1 MDTDDKSIDSI
12 QHGSNSLDV
21 HVATLTSTTATLE
34 SDAQRS
40 DNIVSLN
47 RRHDHSYPNTGDNRL
62 TPVNIA
68 DLFYS
73 EAPPGS
79 LWKRLLANVMIFV
92 AEILECLSHTNE
104 TVPVE
109 KANVRTPLNLFDLN
123 RNVRRCY
130 DECQP
135 YLETFLGLRDLFLW
149 RNPLSTLLLFWTFLY
164 CIYRGCLIS
173 VFLFLI
179 LFQMLLNYF
188 NHCCG
193 ISFGIN
199 ILPRRHCTKNISES
213 IPQGSQ
219 LISEVARQV
228 QLYLHY
234 GAETLE
240 KFKSLLIWENPNLTF
255 RFCLIVVFYFVLS
268 ILLTTSQFL
277 TFLGFGI
284 AGKLFIMQYLYFRFP
299 RLRHQLDLI
308 VWFYDRLPSH
318 VANRSAEAS
327 MQGSSSMHKVD
338 VNSATTESNHIQ
350 DQKLYSVKNNNGK
363 CAWHCV
369 LLDKQKRFPYVVGTG
384 RMYISKRHIC
394 FDYVPV
400 RSTKS
405 TSFSIEF
412 GKILTIT
419 KGRLVK
425 YFSFNDGM
433 AIEVYTVGRQKP
445 YVFAGIVDRDDCM
458 QYLLAVAD
466 EAGYRWSL

>member
-12 QHGSNSLDV
+12 QHGGNSLDV
-21 HVATLTSTTATLE
+21 HVATLTSTTASLQ

-47 RRHDHSYPNTGDNRL
+47 RRQDHSYLNTGDNRL

-68 DLFYS
+68 DLYCS
-73 EAPPGS
+73 EASPGS
-79 LWKRLLANVMIFV
+79 LWKRFLANVLIFV

-199 ILPRRHCTKNISES
+199 ILPRRHCIKNISES

-240 KFKSLLIWENPNLTF
+240 KFKNLLTWENPNLTF
-255 RFCLIVVFYFVLS
+255 RFCLIVFFYFVLS

-277 TFLGFGI
+277 TFW
-284 AGKLFIMQYLYFRFP
+284 YLYFRFP

-318 VANRSAEAS
+318 VAIRSADN
-327 MQGSSSMHKVD
+327 MQGSSSTHKVD
-338 VNSATTESNHIQ
+338 VNNSTIGSNHIQ
-350 DQKLYSVKNNNGK
+350 DQNLYTLKNNNGK

-384 RMYISKRHIC
+384 RMYISKR
-394 FDYVPV
+394 
-400 RSTKS
+400 
-405 TSFSIEF
+405 
-412 GKILTIT
+412 
-419 KGRLVK
+419 
-425 YFSFNDGM
+425 
-433 AIEVYTVGRQKP
+433 
-445 YVFAGIVDRDDCM
+445 
-458 QYLLAVAD
+458 
-466 EAGYRWSL
+466 

>member
-12 QHGSNSLDV
+12 QHGGNSLDV
-21 HVATLTSTTATLE
+21 HVATLTSTTASLQ

-47 RRHDHSYPNTGDNRL
+47 RRQDHSYLNTGDNRL

-68 DLFYS
+68 DLYCS
-73 EAPPGS
+73 EASPGS
-79 LWKRLLANVMIFV
+79 LWKRFLANVLIFV

-199 ILPRRHCTKNISES
+199 ILPRRHCIKNISES

-240 KFKSLLIWENPNLTF
+240 KFKNLLTWENPNLTF
-255 RFCLIVVFYFVLS
+255 RFFFNIFGFWHCWKIVHHAVFV
-268 ILLTTSQFL
+268 
-277 TFLGFGI
+277 
-284 AGKLFIMQYLYFRFP
+284 FRFP

-318 VANRSAEAS
+318 VAIRSADN
-327 MQGSSSMHKVD
+327 MQGSSSTHKVD
-338 VNSATTESNHIQ
+338 VNNSTIGSNHIQ
-350 DQKLYSVKNNNGK
+350 DQNLYTLKNNNGK

-369 LLDKQKRFPYVVGTG
+369 LLDKQ
-384 RMYISKRHIC
+384 
-394 FDYVPV
+394 
-400 RSTKS
+400 
-405 TSFSIEF
+405 
-412 GKILTIT
+412 
-419 KGRLVK
+419 
-425 YFSFNDGM
+425 NDFHTLS
-433 AIEVYTVGRQKP
+433 V
-445 YVFAGIVDRDDCM
+445 
-458 QYLLAVAD
+458 LAVCTSAKGIS
-466 EAGYRWSL
+466 ALIMFL